1 MKATA
6 LQQTIRDGGYDA
18 VFAGLYGK
26 GRVETQRA
34 RYARLL
40 DGFLAVYGDREA
52 ALFSVPGRTEVS
64 GNHTDHQHGRV
75 LAAAVDIDIIAAASP
90 TDEGVVRL
98 KSEGY
103 PEDVTDIRRPDAKA
117 CRRGTSSALIA
128 GVCAAFEAAG
138 RKTGGFCAYTMS
150 DVLTGSGLSSS
161 AAFEVMLGNI
171 LSHFYNEGRVPAVE
185 LAKSGK
191 YAENEFFGKP
201 CGLMDQAA
209 CAVGGFAYMDFA
221 SAAEPEIEKL
231 SLELGGRMLCI
242 VNTGGNHA
250 DLTDDYASI
259 PAEMKAVAAVF
270 GKNCL
275 REVDEAAFYASLP
288 ALRETCGDRAVLR
301 AIHFFAEN
309 ERVYAQRACIRAG
322 DTEGFLSL
330 VRESGD
336 SSFKYLQNIYTVKNV
351 GEQGLSLALALCG
364 MLGAVCRVHGGGFAG
379 TVQAYV
385 EKSRAEVFRDTLSAV
400 FGESACLFL
409 SFRPYGAV
417 RVEQTRILEG
427 ETAFDV

>member
-117 CRRGTSSALIA
+117 CRRGTSSA
-128 GVCAAFEAAG
+128 
-138 RKTGGFCAYTMS
+138 
-150 DVLTGSGLSSS
+150 
-161 AAFEVMLGNI
+161 AFEVMLGNI

-242 VNTGGNHA
+242 VNTGV
-250 DLTDDYASI
+250 LC
-259 PAEMKAVAAVF
+259 VAARAARNLRRPCRAARNSLF
-270 GKNCL
+270 CGK
-275 REVDEAAFYASLP
+275 
-288 ALRETCGDRAVLR
+288 
-301 AIHFFAEN
+301 
-309 ERVYAQRACIRAG
+309 RAG
-322 DTEGFLSL
+322 ICAARLH
-330 VRESGD
+330 SGGR
-336 SSFKYLQNIYTVKNV
+336 Y
-351 GEQGLSLALALCG
+351 GGLSLA
-364 MLGAVCRVHGGGFAG
+364 RAG
-379 TVQAYV
+379 IGRLVVQVLTEY
-385 EKSRAEVFRDTLSAV
+385 L
-400 FGESACLFL
+400 
-409 SFRPYGAV
+409 YG
-417 RVEQTRILEG
+417 
-427 ETAFDV
+427 

>member
-250 DLTDDYASI
+250 DLTDEYASI
-259 PAEMKAVAAVF
+259 RKEMEEVAALY
-270 GKNCL
+270 GKSCL
-275 REVDEAAFYASLP
+275 RDVDYKTFLSDLP
-288 ALRETCGDRAVLR
+288 ELQKKTSGRALLR
-301 AIHFFAEN
+301 AMHFFDEN
-309 ERVYAQRACIRAG
+309 VRVYEAVSAIASK
-322 DTEGFLSL
+322 DEEGFLKA
-330 VRESGD
+330 VKESGD
-336 SSFKYLQNIYTVKNV
+336 SSYRLLQNCYVA
-351 GEQGLSLALALCG
+351 GDLSQRIP
-364 MLGAVCRVHGGGFAG
+364 LGIAVSSHIEGVRAVRVHGGGFAG
-379 TVQAYV
+379 TIIAYV
-385 EKSRAEVFRDTLSAV
+385 DKSGSENYCVRMKEI
-400 FGESACLFL
+400 FGGNSVYKLAIREEGACYVGF
-409 SFRPYGAV
+409 
-417 RVEQTRILEG
+417 
-427 ETAFDV
+427 

>member
-128 GVCAAFEAAG
+128 GVC
-138 RKTGGFCAYTMS
+138 
-150 DVLTGSGLSSS
+150 

-364 MLGAVCRVHGGGFAG
+364 RLGAVCRVHGGGFAG

>member
-138 RKTGGFCAYTMS
+138 RKTGGFCAYIDDRCCS
-150 DVLTGSGLSSS
+150 
-161 AAFEVMLGNI
+161 
-171 LSHFYNEGRVPAVE
+171 PARDCR
-185 LAKSGK
+185 
-191 YAENEFFGKP
+191 P
-201 CGLMDQAA
+201 R
-209 CAVGGFAYMDFA
+209 
-221 SAAEPEIEKL
+221 P
-231 SLELGGRMLCI
+231 R
-242 VNTGGNHA
+242 
-250 DLTDDYASI
+250 
-259 PAEMKAVAAVF
+259 
-270 GKNCL
+270 
-275 REVDEAAFYASLP
+275 R
-288 ALRETCGDRAVLR
+288 GDARQ
-301 AIHFFAEN
+301 HP
-309 ERVYAQRACIRAG
+309 QP
-322 DTEGFLSL
+322 FL
-330 VRESGD
+330 
-336 SSFKYLQNIYTVKNV
+336 
-351 GEQGLSLALALCG
+351 
-364 MLGAVCRVHGGGFAG
+364 
-379 TVQAYV
+379 
-385 EKSRAEVFRDTLSAV
+385 
-400 FGESACLFL
+400 
-409 SFRPYGAV
+409 
-417 RVEQTRILEG
+417 
-427 ETAFDV
+427 

>member
-250 DLTDDYASI
+250 DLTNEYALV
-259 PAEMKAVAAVF
+259 PKEMKEVAAFF
-270 GKNCL
+270 GKEFL
-275 REVDEAAFYASLP
+275 RDVDEQEFYDKIGEVRKEA
-288 ALRETCGDRAVLR
+288 GDRAVLR
-301 AIHFFAEN
+301 AMHFFDDDRLA
-309 ERVYAQRACIRAG
+309 AQEAQALRAG
-322 DTEGFLSL
+322 DFDGFKEM
-330 VRESGD
+330 VIASGR
-336 SSFKYLQNIYTVKNV
+336 SSFQRLQNVFATINPQ
-351 GEQGLSLALALCG
+351 EQGLSLALALTEKFLAG
-364 MLGAVCRVHGGGFAG
+364 EGAWRVHGGGFAG
-379 TVQAYV
+379 TIQAYV
-385 EKSRAEVFRDTLSAV
+385 PLARLDKYRAAMEKV
-400 FGESACLFL
+400 FGKGACYVL
-409 SFRPYGAV
+409 SV
-417 RVEQTRILEG
+417 RQAGGTKVEL
-427 ETAFDV
+427 